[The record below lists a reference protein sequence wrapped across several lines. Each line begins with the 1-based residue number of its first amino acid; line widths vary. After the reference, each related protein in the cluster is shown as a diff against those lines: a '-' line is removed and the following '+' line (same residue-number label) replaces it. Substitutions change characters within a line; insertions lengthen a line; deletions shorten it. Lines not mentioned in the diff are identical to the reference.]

1 MKIKQF
7 FVLEIVLCLF
17 LVYSESASARPR
29 PPVRLP
35 ALSGVYAEQGGDS
48 MLFLYVTGNRLPRPE
63 VLFRGAEC
71 VLLTFKDVGFPA
83 LRWQKTMN
91 VPLAPFVE
99 AEQSGNDTLVQVFAG
114 APLEL
119 IDVKDLKSRLKLT
132 FRKKNVTG
140 FRAGRASARDEPPV

>member
-48 MLFLYVTGNRLPRPE
+48 MLFLYVTGNRLPRHPDTGE
-63 VLFRGAEC
+63 KRHLA
-71 VLLTFKDVGFPA
+71 LPA
-83 LRWQKTMN
+83 
-91 VPLAPFVE
+91 
-99 AEQSGNDTLVQVFAG
+99 
-114 APLEL
+114 
-119 IDVKDLKSRLKLT
+119 
-132 FRKKNVTG
+132 
-140 FRAGRASARDEPPV
+140 ASQN